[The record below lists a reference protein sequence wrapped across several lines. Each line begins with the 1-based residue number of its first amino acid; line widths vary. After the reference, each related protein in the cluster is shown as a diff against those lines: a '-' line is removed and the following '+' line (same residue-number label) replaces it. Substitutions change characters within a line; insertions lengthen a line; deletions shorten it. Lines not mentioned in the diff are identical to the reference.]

1 MGSSAFTLFIAVGT
15 VISAVPKN
23 QRKKLDS
30 LWGVMYLV
38 VWSAVLYPAA
48 FISYGYRTYVWMD
61 ILFLVTPFILTGFLS
76 RSLVSEKFKELPK
89 HKAALQEYKV
99 NYDQYKDVVQ
109 KITILYPGI
118 SESNLLQKVL
128 EYGVSR
134 RPKSW
139 AYYVGQATNKIAGH
153 PDLEEDLKKNTEIG
167 KNDTENIVLT
177 DQSSESE
184 DMMASK
190 INKIL
195 FTANTMSA
203 WNKNLWLHQFKL
215 LINLKHLVGSGP
227 ACCVLNIITWPW
239 RLLAALIPP
248 PSLLCGTVSV
258 IMTSG
263 TIYAIIHLVHDI
275 TVHLG
280 CFLLLKDCIIG
291 FVFISACLN
300 LPHLVAAKV
309 AAVEEETAN
318 LPLICL
324 LSGKCLVISVGIGL
338 PWRLVNLISY
348 LKHGEGIRIPVDV
361 RNLNPFIIFGIV

>member
-1 MGSSAFTLFIAVGT
+1 MLLKVLAL
-15 VISAVPKN
+15 
-23 QRKKLDS
+23 S
-30 LWGVMYLV
+30 L
-38 VWSAVLYPAA
+38 
-48 FISYGYRTYVWMD
+48 
-61 ILFLVTPFILTGFLS
+61 
-76 RSLVSEKFKELPK
+76 SL
-89 HKAALQEYKV
+89 H
-99 NYDQYKDVVQ
+99 
-109 KITILYPGI
+109 PGI
-118 SESNLLQKVL
+118 SESDLLQKVL
-128 EYGVSR
+128 EYGVAR

-153 PDLEEDLKKNTEIG
+153 SDLEEDLEKDTEVNE
-167 KNDTENIVLT
+167 NDTENIVLT
-177 DQSSESE
+177 DQSSESG

-195 FTANTMSA
+195 FTANTRSA
-203 WNKNLWLHQFKL
+203 WNKDLWIHQFKL

-227 ACCVLNIITWPW
+227 ATCVLNIITWPW
-239 RLLAALIPP
+239 RLLSALIPP
-248 PSLLCGTVSV
+248 PSLLCGTVSI

-263 TIYAIIHLVHDI
+263 TIYAIISLVHDI

-280 CFLLLKDCIIG
+280 CFLLLKDSIIG

-324 LSGKCLVISVGIGL
+324 LTGKCLVISVGIGL

-348 LKHGEGIRIPVDV
+348 LKHGEDIRIPVDV
-361 RNLNPFIIFGIV
+361 RNLRKFILFVILGPLIVLILLLRRCFAGGELGGKTVFKVITTIIFWVFWLVLVIEMVTKFSILEEVFSRHEKS